1 MKYKYKCDALGDKMT
16 LLYEYGERK
25 GKEGF
30 DEGMKEGKKEGLKE
44 GKKEGLKEGKK
55 EGKKEAKEEI
65 ISDLLK
71 SGMTCE
77 DIAKRLNEP
86 LNYIINISNN

>member
-44 GKKEGLKEGKK
+44 GKKE
-55 EGKKEAKEEI
+55 AKEEI

>member
-55 EGKKEAKEEI
+55 EAKEEI

>member
-44 GKKEGLKEGKK
+44 GKKE
-55 EGKKEAKEEI
+55 AKEEI
-65 ISDLLK
+65 ISDL
-71 SGMTCE
+71 
-77 DIAKRLNEP
+77 
-86 LNYIINISNN
+86 